1 MISCQQVCYRLA
13 IFYLRWG
20 GIQERRRSYRQRL
33 CPERQRKRVH
43 YVNPLSKRNG
53 KGKGE
58 DFGSFPAYV
67 HWQKN
72 TTSRSDNRLRRRT
85 GRLVMTRC
93 RKQGHCFK
101 VERREGY
108 CSTKYGDSKGYWPRP
123 YRPPPVAD
131 GDGDSGNS
139 TAAGKHY
146 RGLLQPER
154 ERRQEKRTAIYL
166 SVHGSSSKRKRAS
179 AVVRGGITTATA
191 PAIKASSVVGY
202 R

>member
-1 MISCQQVCYRLA
+1 MSTSLLQAR
-13 IFYLRWG
+13 YLLSSVGRDTGKAKELSPAALSGASKEKGTLRQSAFKEEWQREG
-20 GIQERRRSYRQRL
+20 GRFR
-33 CPERQRKRVH
+33 
-43 YVNPLSKRNG
+43 
-53 KGKGE
+53 
-58 DFGSFPAYV
+58 
-67 HWQKN
+67 WQKN
-72 TTSRSDNRLRRRT
+72 TTSRSHNRLRRRT